1 MMYYLENLNGVL
13 LTDLIVIGAL
23 LFGLIESNSL
33 VKWYRL
39 FGLGAIL
46 ADVMI
51 IMIGI
56 IITQIVYPFVF
67 RSFSL
72 YKFVGLA
79 ILIQT
84 VHDCL
89 LALVVNSFPVGKSN
103 IIDVFKEY
111 IDENGAWILL
121 ADSLMMASAILI
133 MQVMKLYSRD
143 INIIM
148 LIILLYKVPYLL
160 FSV

>member
-13 LTDLIVIGAL
+13 LTDLIVIGTL
-23 LFGLIESNSL
+23 LFGFIESHSL

>member
-1 MMYYLENLNGVL
+1 MYYLENLNGVL

>member
-1 MMYYLENLNGVL
+1 MYYLENLNGVL

-148 LIILLYKVPYLL
+148 LIVLLYKVPYLL

>member
-148 LIILLYKVPYLL
+148 LIVLLYKVPYLL

>member
-1 MMYYLENLNGVL
+1 MYYLENLNGTL

-23 LFGLIESNSL
+23 LFGIIESNSL

-84 VHDCL
+84 IHDCL
-89 LALVVNSFPVGKSN
+89 LALVVTSFPVGKSN

-133 MQVMKLYSRD
+133 MQVLKLYSRD
-143 INIIM
+143 INIIT

-160 FSV
+160 FSI

>member
-1 MMYYLENLNGVL
+1 MYYLENLNGVL

-23 LFGLIESNSL
+23 LFGFIESHSL

-56 IITQIVYPFVF
+56 IITQIVYQFVF
-67 RSFSL
+67 GSFSL

>member
-1 MMYYLENLNGVL
+1 MMYYLENLNGTL

-89 LALVVNSFPVGKSN
+89 LALVVNSFPVGKSS

>member
-1 MMYYLENLNGVL
+1 MYYLENLNGVL
-13 LTDLIVIGAL
+13 LTDLIVIGTL
-23 LFGLIESNSL
+23 LFGLIESHSL

>member
-1 MMYYLENLNGVL
+1 MYYLENLNGVL
-13 LTDLIVIGAL
+13 LTDLIVIGTL
-23 LFGLIESNSL
+23 LFGFIESHSL